1 MNFYLDF
8 ATNYQISFQD
18 PATPIMNGI
27 IDLHHYVMFFLFI
40 VLIFV
45 VINLYNIVKFF
56 NIEIKF
62 SQKKSTYL
70 KI

>member
-1 MNFYLDF
+1 MIFYLDF

-40 VLIFV
+40 TI
-45 VINLYNIVKFF
+45 
-56 NIEIKF
+56 
-62 SQKKSTYL
+62 
-70 KI
+70 